1 MSKIM
6 KNWKMTSGP
15 GPEPDDDDDE
25 ALLKLLRSDF
35 VFEAE
40 DRAIVG
46 KPRLLSLKDHDRP
59 FVRIASK
66 VSFDDLNLR
75 RGADDRRDR
84 FAVLKLAQG
93 LGEIKDLTGPSTSDA
108 VDEFAAKVFAQA
120 PNFGLAIEAIRRS
133 AQVHIRNG
141 ACWLQIRPLV
151 IESNPGSGKTR
162 LVHILAEAS
171 ALPLIY
177 LDCAAM
183 TNLSPI
189 ISQDGTWSNS
199 RHSEIMQA
207 LANSASANV
216 IVVLDELDKLR
227 DMSRHASPQ
236 PSEALVGLL
245 EKRSAAAHM
254 DNYLQLTVDLSF
266 INWIILVN
274 DATRLSR
281 AFLDRCQ
288 VIRMARPT
296 PDEIADIAAREIA
309 RRGLAPELVTPITKA
324 VRSGKITSLRTLH
337 KLLDAASAATSRPLL
352 N

>member
-1 MSKIM
+1 M

-15 GPEPDDDDDE
+15 GLDPDDDDDE

-35 VFEAE
+35 VFEAQ

-46 KPRLLSLKDHDRP
+46 KPRVLALKDHDRP
-59 FVRIASK
+59 FVRIASQ
-66 VSFDDLNLR
+66 VSIDDLNLR

-84 FAVLKLAQG
+84 FAVRKLAQG
-93 LGEIKDLTGPSTSDA
+93 LGEIKDLTGPGTSND
-108 VDEFAAKVFAQA
+108 VDELAAKVFAQA
-120 PNFGLAIEAIRRS
+120 PNFALAIEAIRQS
-133 AQVHIRNG
+133 ALVHIRGG
-141 ACWLQIRPLV
+141 ARWLQIRPLV
-151 IESNPGSGKTR
+151 IESSPGSGKTR
-162 LVHILAEAS
+162 LMHILAEAS
-171 ALPLIY
+171 GLPLVY

-189 ISQDGTWSNS
+189 ISQDSTWGNS
-199 RHSEIMQA
+199 RHSDIMHA
-207 LANSASANV
+207 LANSASANA

-227 DMSRHASPQ
+227 DMSRHGSPR
-236 PSEALVGLL
+236 PSESLVGLL

-266 INWIILVN
+266 TNWIILVN

-288 VIRMARPT
+288 VIRMSPPT
-296 PDEIADIAAREIA
+296 PDEIADIAAREIE
-309 RRGLAPELVTPITKA
+309 RRGLAPELVVPITKS

-337 KLLDAASAATSRPLL
+337 KLLDAASAAASRPLL